1 MLKLE
6 KANWPIIS
14 DFYVYLLN
22 SLTVEEH
29 LWFYAKLKGAQ
40 SKCLSSEIDKMIADV
55 DLVHKRKELSTN
67 LSGRLF
73 SFHFDKYFPCF
84 LLS

>member
-73 SFHFDKYFPCF
+73 SFILINIFHVFF
-84 LLS
+84 